1 MIEKQ
6 KNKNEIHK
14 EIVSFKTNIAEFMV
28 SFKILTL
35 VTFLLN
41 TVIAINNSD

>member
-14 EIVSFKTNIAEFMV
+14 EIVLFKTNIAEFMV

-41 TVIAINNSD
+41 TIIAINNSD